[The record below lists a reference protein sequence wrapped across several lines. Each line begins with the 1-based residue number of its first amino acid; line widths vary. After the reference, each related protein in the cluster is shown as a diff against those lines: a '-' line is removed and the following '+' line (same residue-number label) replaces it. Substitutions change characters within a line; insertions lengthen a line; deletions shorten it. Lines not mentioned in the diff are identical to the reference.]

1 MTAMLK
7 YVLQDVLRA
16 RFVIFYT
23 TFMLAVTILLFQI
36 DGDSAKVVAS
46 LLNVAL
52 LVIPLVS
59 IVFTTIHYFNSYEFI
74 LLLMAQPINRKSVF
88 LSQYLGV
95 ATSLCLSVLIGI
107 GLPALVFGAVSQ
119 VLPLLVNSLFIT
131 IIFVSLGFLASSLT
145 RDKAKAIGISLL
157 FWFYFTLIYDG
168 LLLWVIY
175 TFNDY
180 PLELPTLILSG
191 LNPIDLSRILML
203 LSMDIST
210 LMGYTGAF
218 FKSFFGSNLGMIY
231 AFGVLSLWAV
241 WPLLLALRRF
251 KQNDL

>member
-1 MTAMLK
+1 MLK